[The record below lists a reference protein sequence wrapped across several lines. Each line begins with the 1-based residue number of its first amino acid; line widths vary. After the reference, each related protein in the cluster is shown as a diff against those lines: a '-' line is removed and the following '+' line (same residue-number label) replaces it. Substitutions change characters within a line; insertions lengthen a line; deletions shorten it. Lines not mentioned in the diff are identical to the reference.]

1 MAQNNTSK
9 AVSQD
14 NRSTDAT
21 KPVTQ
26 NADFEAENAKATSHG
41 YTAIEDS
48 VISKIAGM
56 AAREVSGVYALGGQA
71 ARMVGALRDT
81 VGASTNVQQGVSVN
95 TDENTADVEVAI
107 VAEYGVAIHELAEAI
122 RQNIINAVERMTG
135 LTVNSVNVT
144 VHDVHLELEEDEP
157 EETTAIEGRKS
168 YR

>member
-1 MAQNNTSK
+1 MAQDNN
-9 AVSQD
+9 AVAKD
-14 NRSTDAT
+14 TKDTKAT

-26 NADFEAENAKATSHG
+26 NADFEAENAKATSRG

-95 TDENTADVEVAI
+95 TDNNSCNVEVAI

-144 VHDVHLELEEDEP
+144 VHDVRLGLDEDEP
-157 EETTAIEGRKS
+157 EETTAIEGTKN